1 MSFDAPQS
9 RNEAILQNILGANNE
24 LGEPQSRIEDLLM
37 QLLENGVTPE
47 SVEVE
52 GATAEIE
59 VAENTIYRCGT
70 MTSLTIES
78 VPDTGESTII
88 FLSGATP
95 TTLTLPE
102 GLVMPDGF
110 EVEAN
115 KRYEV
120 NILDKYAVAA
130 SWTVSA

>member
-88 FLSGATP
+88 FFSGATP

>member
-88 FLSGATP
+88 FFSGVTP

-102 GLVMPDGF
+102 DLVMPDGF
-110 EVEAN
+110 EVGAN

-120 NILDKYAVAA
+120 NILDKYAVVA